1 MSRRV
6 TTRINGFTNSALE
19 SRLFQVVLY
28 LVHSNVFISLSTT
41 SIALSSIL
49 LTGLSIDYIPL
60 FIVFAA
66 TLFVYNLNRFTD
78 RVEDARN
85 NPERAEFFSAYGRY
99 WLLIGVIGYV
109 VAMAIGIWLSLPMV
123 EYLFL
128 PLFVGLI
135 YSVFRAK
142 ELLLIKNLLVGI
154 SWGIIPLG
162 VGAYYGILWHVEIV
176 FLAGYI
182 ASMILIAAVIFDIK
196 DITGD
201 KNAGIRTIPILI
213 GPARTRR
220 LSLISTFIVA
230 GIVILLV
237 AFQVIPVKY
246 LVVLAVNGYVAAYI
260 PFAKESLGPLFYGFV
275 VDGEHIFLGILV
287 IILHGIQ

>member
-1 MSRRV
+1 MN
-6 TTRINGFTNSALE
+6 TQIEGYTNSSPE
-19 SRLFQVVLY
+19 SRFLRTVLY

-41 SIALSSIL
+41 SIALSTIL
-49 LTGLSIDYIPL
+49 LTGLPIDYIPL

-85 NPERAEFFSAYGRY
+85 NPARAEFFSAYGRY
-99 WLLIGVIGYV
+99 WLLIGVVVYV
-109 VAMAIGIWLSLPMV
+109 VSIGIGIWLSLPMV
-123 EYLFL
+123 EYLLL
-128 PLFVGLI
+128 PLVVGFV

-142 ELLLIKNLLVGI
+142 ELLLIKNLLVGV

-162 VGAYYGILWHVEIV
+162 VGAYYGALWRVEIV
-176 FLAGYI
+176 FLAGYV
-182 ASMILIAAVIFDIK
+182 ASMIFIAAVIFDIK

-201 KNAGIRTIPILI
+201 KNAGIRTIPLLI
-213 GPARTRR
+213 GPARTRQ
-220 LSLISTFIVA
+220 LALVSTFLVA

-237 AFQVIPVKY
+237 AFRVMPLRY
-246 LVVLAVNGYVAAYI
+246 LVVLAVNGYVAGYI
-260 PFAKESLGPLFYGFV
+260 PFAKESHGPLFYGFI

-287 IILHGIQ
+287 LILQGIH